1 MKKFIL
7 YTLIFLIIIFSILLV
22 YRKYSEGKEKTFYVT
37 IKMSVSNVLPEV
49 CDNLKVGDF
58 LIDSSGNKVFIV
70 IDKIVKDAEHP
81 VATPSGEIIK
91 SPHPIFKSMI
101 LTVKSVNRSKR
112 LVLSYNRVT
121 VRVGGKIIFETPK
134 VRFVGTILSLDKE

>member
-22 YRKYSEGKEKTFYVT
+22 LRNYSQAKEATHYV
-37 IKMSVSNVLPEV
+37 IVKMAVSNVLQEV
-49 CDNLKVGDF
+49 CDNVNIGDY
-58 LIDSSGNKVFIV
+58 LIDSSGNKIFKIV
-70 IDKIVKDAEHP
+70 DKIVKEAEHP
-81 VATPSGEIIK
+81 VVTSNGEIVK

-101 LTVKSVNRSKR
+101 LTVKSVNKSKK

>member
-22 YRKYSEGKEKTFYVT
+22 YRKYSEGKEKTFYV
-37 IKMSVSNVLPEV
+37 IVKMSVSNVLPEV
-49 CDNLKVGDF
+49 CDNLNVGDY
-58 LIDSSGNKVFIV
+58 LIDNSGNKIFVI
-70 IDKIVKDAEHP
+70 IDKLVKDAEHP
-81 VATPSGEIIK
+81 VETPSGEIVK

-112 LVLSYNRVT
+112 LVLSYNRIT
-121 VRVGGKIIFETPK
+121 VRVGGKIIFETGK
-134 VRFVGTILSLDKE
+134 ARFVGTILSLDKE

>member
-22 YRKYSEGKEKTFYVT
+22 YRKYSEGKEKTFYV
-37 IKMSVSNVLPEV
+37 IVKMSVSNVLPEV
-49 CDNLKVGDF
+49 CDNLNVGDY
-58 LIDSSGNKVFIV
+58 LIDNSGNKIFVI
-70 IDKIVKDAEHP
+70 IDKLVKDAEHP
-81 VATPSGEIIK
+81 VETPSGEIIK

-101 LTVKSVNRSKR
+101 LTVKSVNKSKK

-121 VRVGGKIIFETPK
+121 VRVGGKIIFETGK